1 MKKLFISLV
10 AIAAA
15 VFATSCT
22 NDIEGGIKF
31 NGKTATVGFEVS
43 TPELATRTFGDGQSA
58 TNLYYG
64 VYDDK
69 GVLLPE
75 ISVIHGQNT
84 PEVINIKTT
93 VNFELVTGDSYTIVF
108 WAENAGS
115 AATINW
121 DNAEMT
127 FNPALANQENYDAF
141 WAAIP
146 VVVEGPATIKADL
159 FRPFAQVN
167 IGTADFEKAR
177 KAGMEVEEV
186 KLTVK
191 SAKTLNLFDGTVVDE
206 KTYTYNYAELPTEAY
221 PVAGYEYITMN
232 YVLVAKEKHL
242 VDVTMDYLSTENR
255 NYQVVYGNVP
265 VQRNYRTNIY
275 GNLLT
280 DQTGVIVEIKP
291 AFEGVYGGEWD
302 GTNSYRVSTAAE
314 FQEVL
319 DTATTDVTI
328 FFDADIVGDV
338 TVLQKENVDIRVEG
352 EGKKYD
358 GTILVNGNARAAGAE
373 TLTFKNINFEST
385 TEKTFISAPSKVD
398 GRYNYSHNITIDGCN
413 FTGNYPPT
421 EIGAI
426 SLTGCYNVVVKNCV
440 ATAMHSLLQ
449 VQSCD
454 NTVVVENVK
463 VVACKNGISFGN
475 TAFPILRGSEIEA
488 DFYGV
493 RADGNANR
501 GKLVVENTEIEAEK
515 PVVVRKVTTAGYAVE
530 LGEGVELTTAAEYHV
545 IFTSG
550 SDDAAPVKPTVE
562 YFYTSVNPFNVFPS
576 IVTNVEALKEA
587 LKDNST
593 EVILAAG
600 ATFDITGETIYIT
613 TAKTIKSF
621 DPANKATI
629 KGKLV
634 ADMADV
640 TFENVKFA
648 PNAQTS
654 VDLAKGVYGTYVVG
668 SYNAI
673 VTVNRCGATFN
684 GCEFD
689 GGDDYMRAINYFQE
703 AAGKILTV
711 ENCAFNQTYIYSK
724 VLCNINNNTF
734 TLNECPYAVCVWP
747 CVEGSTNN
755 SCAFTNNDVTSN
767 FSAGKANCELMLLS
781 QTAPYANVEFNVQG
795 NTGAFVSAYA
805 RVNAVRCA
813 TDGSVT
819 FAAGSKTFTVKADGT
834 I

>member
-43 TPELATRTFGDGQSA
+43 TPELATRTFGDGKSA
-58 TNLYYG
+58 TDLYYG
-64 VYDDK
+64 VYDED

-75 ISVIHGQNT
+75 ISVINE
-84 PEVINIKTT
+84 PAEINIKTT
-93 VNFELVTGDSYTIVF
+93 VNLELVTGDTYTIVF
-108 WAENAGS
+108 WAENEGS
-115 AATINW
+115 AATIDW
-121 DNAEMT
+121 AGKTMT
-127 FNPALANQENYDAF
+127 FNPETASKEEYDAF
-141 WAAIP
+141 YGKIDFK
-146 VVVEGPATIKADL
+146 VEGPATLKADL

-167 IGTADFEKAR
+167 IGTADYEKAQ
-177 KAGMEVEEV
+177 KAGM
-186 KLTVK
+186 TVK
-191 SAKTLNLFDGTVVDE
+191 DVMVKVEAFDTLNLFTAE
-206 KTYTYNYAELPTEAY
+206 ATKSAEYEYHEYAYAVAPTDEAY
-221 PVAGYEYITMN
+221 PVEGYKYMTMN
-232 YVLVAKEKHL
+232 YVLVNADKHL
-242 VDVTMDYLSTENR
+242 IDVEMTYRNTEDKK
-255 NYQVVYGNVP
+255 YDVVYGNVP

-291 AFEGVYGGEWD
+291 AFEDAFNGEWD

-475 TAFPILRGSEIEA
+475 TAFPILRDSEIEA

-501 GKLVVENTEIEAEK
+501 GKLVVENTEIEAEQ

-545 IFTSG
+545 IFTKG

-562 YFYTSVNPFNVFPS
+562 YFYSSVNPFNVFPAY
-576 IVTNVEALKEA
+576 VE
-587 LKDNST
+587 D
-593 EVILAAG
+593 LAAALADDTLSEIVLAPG
-600 ATFDITGETIYIT
+600 MTFEGTFNVNRPV
-613 TAKTIKSF
+613 TIKS
-621 DPANKATI
+621 ANASNKATI
-629 KGKLV
+629 KGRV
-634 ADMADV
+634 NISSYGYGA
-640 TFENVKFA
+640 TFENIKFQINDDSKVKNSF
-648 PNAQTS
+648 T
-654 VDLAKGVYGTYVVG
+654 GTNYK
-668 SYNAI
+668 YPAI
-673 VTVNRCGATFN
+673 VVVYAAATTFE
-684 GCEFD
+684 GCEFEANLD
-689 GGDDYMRAINYFQE
+689 AGVCGINYGSH
-703 AAGKILTV
+703 APG
-711 ENCAFNQTYIYSK
+711 K
-724 VLCNINNNTF
+724 VLKVNNCSFEGDFYAIRSRTLFEITNSKFDIYTTAGTLAAVFTWGNGEAGTKGNSGADKVVFKGNTNLNANAIYGAQLTSTSFNYCHMNI
-734 TLNECPYAVCVWP
+734 
-747 CVEGSTNN
+747 
-755 SCAFTNNDVTSN
+755 D
-767 FSAGKANCELMLLS
+767 
-781 QTAPYANVEFNVQG
+781 VQG
-795 NTGAFVSAYA
+795 NTGFVALANGVNSA
-805 RVNAVRCA
+805 C
-813 TDGSVT
+813 DFEGCT
-819 FAAGSKTFTVKADGT
+819 FAAGSETF
-834 I
+834 

>member
-64 VYDDK
+64 VYDDQ

-75 ISVIHGQNT
+75 ISVIHGQNN
-84 PEVINIKTT
+84 PADIHIKTT

-108 WAENAGS
+108 WAENGGS
-115 AATINW
+115 AATIDWANKK
-121 DNAEMT
+121 MT
-127 FNPALANQENYDAF
+127 FDPTTASVEAYDAF

-159 FRPFAQVN
+159 YRPFAQVN
-167 IGTADFEKAR
+167 IGTADFDRAR

-191 SAKTLNLFDGTVVDE
+191 SAETLNLFDGTVENE
-206 KTYTYNYAELPTEAY
+206 KTYTYDYAGLPTEAY
-221 PVAGYEYITMN
+221 PVAGYEYMTMN
-232 YVLVAKEKHL
+232 YVLVAKDKHL
-242 VDVTMDYLSTENR
+242 VDVTMDYLSKENK
-255 NYQVVYGNVP
+255 NYHVVYGNVP

-291 AFEGVYGGEWD
+291 AFEDAFNGEWD

-398 GRYNYSHNITIDGCN
+398 GRYNYSHNITVDGCT

-426 SLTGCYNVVVKNCV
+426 SLTGCYNVVVKNCE

-475 TAFPILRGSEIEA
+475 TAFPILRDSKIEA

-501 GKLVVENTEIEAEK
+501 GKLVVENTKIEAEQ
-515 PVVVRKVTTAGYAVE
+515 PVIVRKVNTNGYAVE

-545 IFTSG
+545 IFTQG

-562 YFYTSVNPFNVFPS
+562 YYYSSVNPFNVFPY
-576 IVTNVEALKEA
+576 VT
-587 LKDNST
+587 D
-593 EVILAAG
+593 LAAALADDTLSEIVLAPG
-600 ATFDITGETIYIT
+600 MTFEGTFNVNRPV
-613 TAKTIKSF
+613 TIKSGN
-621 DPANKATI
+621 ASNKATI
-629 KGKLV
+629 KGRV
-634 ADMADV
+634 NISSYGDGA
-640 TFENVKFA
+640 TFENIKFQINDDSKVKNSF
-648 PNAQTS
+648 T
-654 VDLAKGVYGTYVVG
+654 G
-668 SYNAI
+668 SNYKYPAI
-673 VTVNRCGATFN
+673 VVVYAAATTFE
-684 GCEFD
+684 GCEFETNLATSIC
-689 GGDDYMRAINYFQE
+689 GINYGSH
-703 AAGKILTV
+703 APG
-711 ENCAFNQTYIYSK
+711 K
-724 VLCNINNNTF
+724 VLKVNNCSFVGDFYAIRSRTLFEITNSKFDVYTTAGTLAAVFTWGNGMAGTKGNSGADKVVFKGNTNLNANAIYGAQLTSTTFNYCHMNI
-734 TLNECPYAVCVWP
+734 
-747 CVEGSTNN
+747 
-755 SCAFTNNDVTSN
+755 D
-767 FSAGKANCELMLLS
+767 
-781 QTAPYANVEFNVQG
+781 VQG
-795 NTGAFVSAYA
+795 NTGFHALANGVNSA
-805 RVNAVRCA
+805 C
-813 TDGSVT
+813 DFEGCT
-819 FAAGSKTFTVKADGT
+819 FAAGSETF
-834 I
+834 